1 MPQSRSL
8 YYLRL
13 HLTVFIFGFTGV
25 LGQLISAPAVTL
37 VWHRM
42 WIAALMVFV
51 FLFFT
56 NRSDLNFRGAWK
68 IILAGA
74 IIAAHWVT
82 FFHSIKISTVSVTLA
97 TVSTGA
103 FFGSII
109 EPIIYR
115 RRFNPKEL
123 LLGVMVIVG
132 LYLIFRFEGD
142 YIAGILVALVSAFLA
157 AVFQVVNGKLVK
169 TYSAH
174 RITLLEML
182 GGWLSISIYL
192 LFTGGLDTSLFSMQ
206 GYDWLWLVILG
217 SVCTAFA
224 FIESVAVMKE
234 ISPFT
239 VLLSINLEP
248 VYGILL
254 ALLIFGEAEKMDP
267 WFYVGAAIILSS
279 LFLDVYLRRRKRR
292 ESGIRQNL

>member
-1 MPQSRSL
+1 ML
-8 YYLRL
+8 
-13 HLTVFIFGFTGV
+13 IFGFTGI
-25 LGQLISAPAVTL
+25 LGHLISASAVTL

-42 WIAALMVFV
+42 WIAALVVFA

-56 NRSDLNFRGAWK
+56 NKSDLNFRGAWK

-97 TVSTGA
+97 TISTGA

-109 EPIIYR
+109 EPLIYR
-115 RRFNPKEL
+115 RRLNPKEL
-123 LLGVMVIVG
+123 LLGIMVVVG

-142 YIAGILVALVSAFLA
+142 YLAGILVALLSAFLA
-157 AVFQVVNGKLVK
+157 ALFQVVNGKLVK

-174 RITLLEML
+174 RITLLEMF
-182 GGWLSISIYL
+182 GGWLCISLYL
-192 LFTGGLDTSLFSMQ
+192 FFTNSLNTSLFSLQ
-206 GYDWLWLVILG
+206 SFDWLWLLLLG
-217 SVCTAFA
+217 TVCTAFA
-224 FIESVAVMKE
+224 FIQSVAVMKE

-248 VYGILL
+248 LYGILL
-254 ALLIFGEAEKMDP
+254 ALLVFGDDEKMSP
-267 WFYVGAAIILSS
+267 WFYVGAGIILSS
-279 LFLDVYLRRRKRR
+279 LFLDVYIRRMKRR
-292 ESGIRQNL
+292 SLTVTQNL

>member
-1 MPQSRSL
+1 ML
-8 YYLRL
+8 
-13 HLTVFIFGFTGV
+13 IFGFTGI
-25 LGQLISAPAVTL
+25 LGHLISASAVTL

-42 WIAALMVFV
+42 WIAALVVFA

-56 NRSDLNFRGAWK
+56 NKSDLNFRGAWK

-97 TVSTGA
+97 TISTGA

-109 EPIIYR
+109 EPVIYR
-115 RRFNPKEL
+115 RRLNPKEL
-123 LLGVMVIVG
+123 LLGIMVIVG

-142 YIAGILVALVSAFLA
+142 YLAGILVALLSAFLA
-157 AVFQVVNGKLVK
+157 ALFQVVNGKLVK

-174 RITLLEML
+174 RITLLEMF
-182 GGWLSISIYL
+182 GGWLCISLYL
-192 LFTGGLDTSLFSMQ
+192 FFTNSLNTSLFSLQ
-206 GYDWLWLVILG
+206 SFDWLWLLLLG
-217 SVCTAFA
+217 TVCTAFA
-224 FIESVAVMKE
+224 FIQSVAVMKE

-248 VYGILL
+248 LYGILL
-254 ALLIFGEAEKMDP
+254 ALLIFGDDEKMSP
-267 WFYVGAAIILSS
+267 WFYVGAGIILSS
-279 LFLDVYLRRRKRR
+279 LFLDVYIRRMKRR
-292 ESGIRQNL
+292 SLTVTQNL

>member
-1 MPQSRSL
+1 
-8 YYLRL
+8 
-13 HLTVFIFGFTGV
+13 
-25 LGQLISAPAVTL
+25 
-37 VWHRM
+37 M
-42 WIAALMVFV
+42 WIAAIMVFA
-51 FLFFT
+51 FLLFT

-115 RRFNPKEL
+115 RRFNSKEL
-123 LLGVMVIVG
+123 LLGVMVIIG

-142 YIAGILVALVSAFLA
+142 YIAGILVALLSAFLA

-169 TYSAH
+169 AYSAH

-192 LFTGGLDTSLFSMQ
+192 LFSGGLDASIFNLQ
-206 GYDWLWLVILG
+206 GYDWLWLAILG

-254 ALLIFGEAEKMDP
+254 ALFIFGDAEKMDP